1 MKRFIFD
8 LDGTLLTGDFTPEH
22 DFFHSIYGKD
32 SYKLSDNVVKYL
44 DDYERK
50 HQKYN
55 TEELSYH
62 LSEACGL
69 SVTPEIIDGWNE
81 IVGFIP
87 SVIEEGVVDLLEY
100 LKSKDYSLAVLTNWF
115 GVAQRKRLERAG
127 LLEYFDNIY
136 AGDMVLKPHK
146 DSYLCA
152 KDQFNI
158 DECVLI
164 GDNLLKD
171 YIAPRSVG
179 MHSIIYDKK
188 DIQHDT
194 VTKIKKMNEIK
205 EKY

>member
-8 LDGTLLTGDFTPEH
+8 LDGTLLTGDFTLEH
-22 DFFHSIYGKD
+22 DFFHSVYGKD

-44 DDYERK
+44 DDYEKK

-62 LSEACGL
+62 LSKECGL

-87 SVIEEGVVDLLEY
+87 SVIEDGVVDILDY

-127 LLEYFDNIY
+127 LLEYFDDIY
-136 AGDMVLKPHK
+136 TGDMVLKPHK

-152 KDQFNI
+152 KDRFSI
-158 DECVLI
+158 DECVLV

-188 DIQHDT
+188 DIQHKT

>member
-8 LDGTLLTGDFTPEH
+8 LDGTLLTGDFSEEH
-22 DFFHSIYGKD
+22 NFFHSIYGKD

-44 DDYERK
+44 DSYEK
-50 HQKYN
+50 KNKKYDR
-55 TEELSYH
+55 EELSKY
-62 LSEACGL
+62 LTIVSGL
-69 SVTPEIIDGWNE
+69 NVTPQVIDGWNE

-87 SVIEEGVVDLLEY
+87 SVIEDGVLDILEY

-115 GVAQRKRLERAG
+115 GVAQKKRLERAG
-127 LLEYFDNIY
+127 LLEYFDDVY
-136 AGDMVLKPHK
+136 TGDMVLKPHK
-146 DSYLCA
+146 SSYLCA
-152 KDQFNI
+152 KNQFNI
-158 DECVLI
+158 DECVMV

-188 DIQHDT
+188 DIQHKT
-194 VTKIKKMNEIK
+194 VTKVKKMNEIK

>member
-8 LDGTLLTGDFTPEH
+8 LDGTLLTGDFTPKH

-62 LSEACGL
+62 LSEVCGL
-69 SVTPEIIDGWNE
+69 NITPEIIDGWNE

-188 DIQHDT
+188 DIQHKT